1 MAKPK
6 QDESE
11 ATIMATKKPK
21 SFDNPNDV
29 VTDVKEQLGNP
40 NQIAFEEF
48 SSLKEAQDAVYDQ
61 LSESWLSEGYPV
73 KVWSKVSDDLIKK
86 LWLMHKKK
94 GGEAKLRYMDRG
106 KSQRRA

>member
-1 MAKPK
+1 
-6 QDESE
+6 
-11 ATIMATKKPK
+11 MATKKPK
-21 SFDNPNDV
+21 SFENPNDV
-29 VTDVKEQLGNP
+29 VADVKEQLGDP

-86 LWLMHKKK
+86 LWLIHKKK
-94 GGEAKLRYMDRG
+94 GGEASLRYINRG
-106 KSQRRA
+106 KSQRRV